1 MEGVYLYN
9 HIQVM
14 MISRACKNCPYNS
27 SPFHNR
33 GVNHNPPLSC
43 FLATYAS
50 IHSKTHL
57 SVCNQ
62 AQATSLN
69 MREVTAPAQGSK
81 GSNTSGLFSFDG
93 ASLDNFALRKSQ
105 PPQQQRKVFPSGNPP
120 PSSLSAK
127 LHRKPGSV
135 LAAALDAG
143 QPRADGEGSIA
154 SPQQPRTALERALGP
169 AGLLPQ
175 NGGGGGF
182 GGKLSNSYEEPL
194 EEKVESK
201 EDAVALQSNN
211 QGPAA
216 SPPSPP
222 TKRKVTNME
231 ALLAAEKATGEGAS
245 SADASGHFANLL
257 LLSDLRT
264 AEDGAQ
270 YFLKRQSHKF
280 PVKFLHLVHSDPG
293 YSGYK
298 PYDMEVVPQ
307 VYMCKIHACWGVNGN
322 NGFQLMI
329 LFFSTH
335 STHDS
340 PFVLLSCFS
349 FLQAFA
355 ESQQTYAVMTAT
367 GVTVLTRMTAAD
379 IEEGDSSQPKGSL
392 KTAKGGPR
400 FIASDTIQLGEWL
413 TERNCFNIIRERL
426 VGKKTWIG
434 KCLSLLA
441 FVLLPHHRSF

>member
-1 MEGVYLYN
+1 
-9 HIQVM
+9 
-14 MISRACKNCPYNS
+14 
-27 SPFHNR
+27 
-33 GVNHNPPLSC
+33 
-43 FLATYAS
+43 
-50 IHSKTHL
+50 
-57 SVCNQ
+57 
-62 AQATSLN
+62 

-105 PPQQQRKVFPSGNPP
+105 HPQQQRKVFPSGNPP

-143 QPRADGEGSIA
+143 QPRADGEGSVS

-175 NGGGGGF
+175 DGGF
-182 GGKLSNSYEEPL
+182 AGNFSRSYEEPL

-201 EDAVALQSNN
+201 EDAVALQSKS

-216 SPPSPP
+216 AALPPSPP
-222 TKRKVTNME
+222 SKRKVTNME

-307 VYMCKIHACWGVNGN
+307 VETCIVYTYMCVRRIYYRLNLSKCNGS
-322 NGFQLMI
+322 LE
-329 LFFSTH
+329 
-335 STHDS
+335 
-340 PFVLLSCFS
+340 FS
-349 FLQAFA
+349 FTLVKTNKFASIRLIRSQAFA
-355 ESQQTYAVMTAT
+355 EAQQTYAVMTAT
-367 GVTVLTRMTAAD
+367 GVTVLTRLTAAD
-379 IEEGDSSQPKGSL
+379 IEAGESSQPKGSST
-392 KTAKGGPR
+392 KTAKGGSK

-413 TERNCFNIIRERL
+413 TERNCFNIIRDR
-426 VGKKTWIG
+426 
-434 KCLSLLA
+434 
-441 FVLLPHHRSF
+441 